1 MFRVTDM
8 DRGLARDLDSDMNRE
23 RKMGRARIGTRTGTH
38 TSTGKGTRTG
48 TETGTETGLGTG
60 TGTGT
65 ISMLDY
71 STKKEPT
78 VDNRDRIS
86 FIVLLKLAQNCLF
99 EKILKICH

>member
-1 MFRVTDM
+1 M

-23 RKMGRARIGTRTGTH
+23 REIGRARLGTRTGTH
-38 TSTGKGTRTG
+38 TSTRKGTRTG
-48 TETGTETGLGTG
+48 TETGAEKGTETGS
-60 TGTGT
+60 GTGT

-71 STKKEPT
+71 SNKKAPT

-99 EKILKICH
+99 KKILKICH